1 MLLYQIELFDLFN
14 TCCSVKVIQAFA
26 FRQNR
31 KAKISIICSRFIEN
45 VKFIFLKFICKSFMA
60 TGSDE
65 SSSDSSKYEGP
76 VYTLS
81 KPIEK
86 GLYSPMTN

>member
-1 MLLYQIELFDLFN
+1 
-14 TCCSVKVIQAFA
+14 
-26 FRQNR
+26 
-31 KAKISIICSRFIEN
+31 
-45 VKFIFLKFICKSFMA
+45 MA